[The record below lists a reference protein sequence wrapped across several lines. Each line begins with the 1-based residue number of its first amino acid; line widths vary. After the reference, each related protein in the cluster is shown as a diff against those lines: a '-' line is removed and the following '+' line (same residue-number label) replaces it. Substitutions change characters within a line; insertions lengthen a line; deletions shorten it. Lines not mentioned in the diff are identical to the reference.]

1 MKFLDQEEREG
12 TRAYSRLE
20 MRIQQENYCCNQR
33 AAINESNA
41 QRLYSIHCLFVSPYA
56 QMRIGRK

>member
-1 MKFLDQEEREG
+1 MKFLDQEEGEG

-33 AAINESNA
+33 AAIN
-41 QRLYSIHCLFVSPYA
+41 
-56 QMRIGRK
+56 